1 MKTYTL
7 YLFRHGITK
16 GNINA
21 QYIGHTDY
29 PLTTDGIESL
39 KKIKGKYHY
48 PEVDAVFVSPLKRA
62 LQSADIMFP
71 KNNKIVIDN
80 FIEYNFGE
88 FEECTAEDL
97 KDNEDFKNWLHGDIY
112 SAPPYG
118 ESNAD
123 FAQRICDSFEKVING
138 CISQGTEKIAIVTHA
153 GVIMTIL
160 ACYGL
165 PEAPMAHWQMDAGYG
180 YKIRI
185 TPSLWMQANKMEVI
199 DTAPQSLEDMKKEE
213 KQLNENLN

>member
-7 YLFRHGITK
+7 YLFRHGLTK
-16 GNINA
+16 GNYNA
-21 QYIGHTDY
+21 QYIGHTDL
-29 PLTTDGIESL
+29 PLTTDSIEEL
-39 KKIKGKYHY
+39 KSIKAKHHY
-48 PEVDAVFVSPLKRA
+48 PEVEAVFVSPLKRA

-88 FEECTAEDL
+88 FEGHTAKELENNQQFYD
-97 KDNEDFKNWLHGDIY
+97 WLHGDIY
-112 SAPPYG
+112 SAPPFG
-118 ESNAD
+118 ESNAQ
-123 FAQRICDSFEKVING
+123 FTQRICDSFEKVING
-138 CISQGTEKIAIVTHA
+138 CVSEGMQNIAIVTHA

-180 YKIRI
+180 YKLRI
-185 TPSLWMQANKMEVI
+185 DPALWMRANKIEVV
-199 DTAPQSLEDMKKEE
+199 DTSPEGVKS
-213 KQLNENLN
+213 